1 MANTIVMYKF
11 WDTRNLFHPK
21 WSWDFSEHSDGF
33 FMESEAYHV
42 ELPENVVLAENKS
55 GDTCLFLAEKDKE
68 AMYQLDLLSSPN
80 GSCPL
85 LVGPDM
91 MYKYLKIVGKVN
103 ENENEIENSENDS
116 LNYGNI
122 EDEEIE
128 M

>member
-11 WDTRNLFHPK
+11 WDTRNLYHPK
-21 WSWDFSEHSDGF
+21 WNWGLFKHNDGF
-33 FMESEAYHV
+33 FMESEAYHI
-42 ELPENVVLAENKS
+42 ELPENVVLAENKF
-55 GDTCLFLAEKDKE
+55 GETRLFLVEKDK
-68 AMYQLDLLSSPN
+68 ATMCQLDVFSSPK

-91 MYKYLKIVGKVN
+91 YKYLKIIGKVN
-103 ENENEIENSENDS
+103 ENENEIENSKNDS
-116 LNYGNI
+116 LNSGNI